1 MSSLR
6 GTGGR
11 TSCWV
16 LGGIG
21 CLGLLVVFAILLF
34 FGARQLGSMFGDI
47 VQQSMVIEQ
56 EVKPPFQVIANAI
69 KQYHTDTGKFPPNL
83 NALTPKYLK
92 PDALKPI
99 TLKDGTQ
106 IKWVYRPPKPD
117 SAGDTVILEHTPPVT
132 AEMKFVQTVKA
143 NLTLQLNKDFSMML
157 QQEMITPDG
166 KRQIQKQ
173 SLN

>member
-11 TSCWV
+11 ISCWV

-34 FGARQLGSMFGDI
+34 FGARQLGGIFGDI
-47 VQQSMVIEQ
+47 IQQSVVIEQ
-56 EVKPPFQVIANAI
+56 EVKPQFQTIANAI
-69 KQYHTDTGKFPPNL
+69 KQYHTDTGKFPPSL

-92 PDALKPI
+92 PDALKPL
-99 TLKDGTQ
+99 TLKNGTQ
-106 IKWVYRPPKPD
+106 IKWIYHPPKPD
-117 SAGDTVILEHTPPVT
+117 ATADTVILEHSPPVT
-132 AEMKFVQTVKA
+132 AEMKFGQTIKA
-143 NLTLQLNKDFSMML
+143 NFTLQLNKDFSMML

-166 KRQIQKQ
+166 KRQIQKH
-173 SLN
+173 SVN